1 MKDNKYQIGQ
11 KFKEIRKKS
20 GLTQENFSEK
30 ICIEP
35 SSLSNIENGKSYPSM
50 QTVLNV
56 MDKFEVSPEEF
67 FNFEYLVKDTEL
79 EEKIIEI
86 IKCLPYERKQL
97 LYKVI
102 KQFEV

>member
-1 MKDNKYQIGQ
+1 
-11 KFKEIRKKS
+11 
-20 GLTQENFSEK
+20 
-30 ICIEP
+30 
-35 SSLSNIENGKSYPSM
+35 M

-86 IKCLPYERKQL
+86 IKCLSYERKQL

>member
-1 MKDNKYQIGQ
+1 
-11 KFKEIRKKS
+11 
-20 GLTQENFSEK
+20 
-30 ICIEP
+30 
-35 SSLSNIENGKSYPSM
+35 M

-86 IKCLPYERKQL
+86 IKCLLYERKQL

>member
-35 SSLSNIENGKSYPSM
+35 SSLSNIEM
-50 QTVLNV
+50 V
-56 MDKFEVSPEEF
+56 
-67 FNFEYLVKDTEL
+67 
-79 EEKIIEI
+79 
-86 IKCLPYERKQL
+86 R
-97 LYKVI
+97 VI
-102 KQFEV
+102 LQCKPF

>member
-1 MKDNKYQIGQ
+1 MSVLAFCAQAIPLN
-11 KFKEIRKKS
+11 
-20 GLTQENFSEK
+20 L
-30 ICIEP
+30 

-79 EEKIIEI
+79 AEKIIEI

>member
-35 SSLSNIENGKSYPSM
+35 SYLSNIENGKSYPSM

-56 MDKFEVSPEEF
+56 MDKFGISPDEF
-67 FNFEYLVKDTEL
+67 FNFEYLVKDAEL
-79 EEKIIEI
+79 EEKIVDI
-86 IKCLPYERKQL
+86 IKRQPYERKQL
-97 LYKVI
+97 MYKII